1 MVGDR
6 TLEGLGQALSALG
19 LRLEAISDNL
29 ANVNTPG
36 YRRKD
41 VSFRRELGRFFREGQ
56 SFRPRILLS
65 GPGVTRLDRSEVEL
79 DREMVALTETALL
92 YEALVQEAVFKL
104 RSLRTAV
111 TEGRK

>member
-6 TLEGLGQALSALG
+6 TLEGLGHALFALG
-19 LRLEAISDNL
+19 LRLEAISENL

-41 VSFRRELGRFFREGQ
+41 VFFRQELGRFFREGG
-56 SFRPRILLS
+56 SFRPRIS
-65 GPGVTRLDRSEVEL
+65 YPGPGITRLDRSEVEL
-79 DREMVALTETALL
+79 DREMVALAETALL

-104 RSLRTAV
+104 RSLRTAI